1 MNIDTSKLKSTH
13 WSELLLQMYSSSDCY
28 DYARTISYKEF
39 WSTCPRGDWLLF
51 FAAKEGSTTHKLIVK
66 AACQCARLSL
76 PYIKA
81 GDLIPLKAIETT
93 ELWLEDKAT
102 IEEVKLAAHAAYAD
116 ATNVYAANP
125 AAYSAYYASYASASA
140 AYAYAYFAADAATA
154 ATDVAYATA
163 SYTDYI
169 TSAAA
174 YAAANTSAVKK
185 EMQQKT
191 ADIVRSIIPMPTQA
205 VNEFERLVKMKAF
218 W

>member
-28 DYARTISYKEF
+28 NYARTISYKEF

-76 PYIKA
+76 PYVKK
-81 GDLIPLKAIETT
+81 GDLRPRQAIEIT

-102 IEEVKLAAHAAYAD
+102 IEEVKLAADAAYSA
-116 ATNVYAANP
+116 AVANAVYAANAAN
-125 AAYSAYYASYASASA
+125 AAY
-140 AYAYAYFAADAATA
+140 
-154 ATDVAYATA
+154 
-163 SYTDYI
+163 
-169 TSAAA
+169 AA
-174 YAAANTSAVKK
+174 YAAANAAYAAYAAAAYADVSAYAAAYAANAYAPAAYADVSDLKK

-191 ADIVRSIIPMPTQA
+191 ADIVRSIIPMPMQA
-205 VNEFERLVKMKAF
+205 VNEFERLVSMKAF

>member
-1 MNIDTSKLKSTH
+1 MN
-13 WSELLLQMYSSSDCY
+13 SSYNCY

-39 WSTCPRGDWLLF
+39 WDNCTKGDWLLYF
-51 FAAKEGSTTHKLIVK
+51 TAKEESTPHKLIVK
-66 AACQCARLSL
+66 AACQCARLTL
-76 PYIKA
+76 PYVKK
-81 GDLIPLKAIETT
+81 DELRPLQAIEAT
-93 ELWLEDKAT
+93 ERWIEDKAT

>member
-13 WSELLLQMYSSSDCY
+13 WSELLLQIGRNSDCY
-28 DYARTISYKEF
+28 DYARIISYKEF

-76 PYIKA
+76 PYVKK
-81 GDLIPLKAIETT
+81 GDLRPRQAIEIT

-102 IEEVKLAAHAAYAD
+102 IEEVKLAADAAYSA
-116 ATNVYAANP
+116 AVANAVYAANAAN
-125 AAYSAYYASYASASA
+125 AAY
-140 AYAYAYFAADAATA
+140 
-154 ATDVAYATA
+154 
-163 SYTDYI
+163 
-169 TSAAA
+169 AA
-174 YAAANTSAVKK
+174 YAAANAAYAAYAAAAYADVSAYAAAYAANAYAPAAYADVSDLKK